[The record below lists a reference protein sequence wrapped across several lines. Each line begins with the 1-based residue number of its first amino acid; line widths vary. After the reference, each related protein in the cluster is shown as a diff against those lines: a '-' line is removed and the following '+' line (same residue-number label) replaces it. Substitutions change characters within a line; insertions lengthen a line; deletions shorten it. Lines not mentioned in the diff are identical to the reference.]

1 MLAKAPVGS
10 QPPATHT
17 RPLVEPPLETIGL
30 VAGSRSL
37 PLIFAREVRAQGG
50 RRIVAVAAEGETDP
64 EIERL
69 ADEVIWLR
77 VGQLGKMIKAFTDRG
92 VTQCVMLG
100 LIQPRSLFDVRP
112 DLRGLSVLMRLREKN
127 AHTIFGAIADEL
139 EKDGVR
145 LISAVPWLQTI
156 MPGPGYQVGPKLSPT
171 QRNDVAFGFRV
182 AKEISR
188 LEIGQ
193 CVVVKKG
200 TVLAVEGFEGTDK
213 CLTRGGELAGR
224 DRGAVAVKVAK
235 KNHDIRFD
243 IPCIGPTTL
252 EVCAAHG
259 IDVLAV
265 EAGMTLLLD
274 KEDLERLASQVR
286 VSVVATRGD

>member
-1 MLAKAPVGS
+1 ME
-10 QPPATHT
+10 PAI
-17 RPLVEPPLETIGL
+17 ETIGL

-37 PLIFAREVRAQGG
+37 PLIFAREARAKGM

-69 ADEVIWLR
+69 ADEVVWLR
-77 VGQLGKMIKAFTDRG
+77 VGQLGRMIKAFTDRG

-100 LIQPRSLFDVRP
+100 LIAPRSLFDVRP
-112 DLRGLSVLMRLREKN
+112 DLRGISVLMRLKEKN

-139 EKDGVR
+139 ERDGVR
-145 LISAVPWLQTI
+145 VIPAVPWLESI
-156 MPGPGYQVGPKLSPT
+156 MPASGYRVGPALSER
-171 QRNDVAFGFRV
+171 QSEDVAYGFRV
-182 AKEISR
+182 AKEVSR

-235 KNHDIRFD
+235 KNHDLRFD
-243 IPCIGPTTL
+243 IPCVGPTTL

-259 IDVLAV
+259 IEVLAV

-274 KEDLERLASQVR
+274 KEDLERLAAQVR
-286 VSVVATRGD
+286 VTVVATGGREREN